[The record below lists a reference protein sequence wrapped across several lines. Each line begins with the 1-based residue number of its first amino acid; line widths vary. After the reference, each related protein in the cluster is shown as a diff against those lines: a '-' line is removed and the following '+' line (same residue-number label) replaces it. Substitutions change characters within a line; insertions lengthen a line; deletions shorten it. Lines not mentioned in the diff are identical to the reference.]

1 MFILEGLL
9 KAESQEKILIYL
21 LVKNSGYAKAIA
33 DFFDVGVT
41 PIQKQMLKLEEQGI
55 LVSHNIGRTRVF
67 QLNPQYRL
75 LPELSALI
83 EGALRVYPAEIK
95 QRLVIDRSKPRRTG
109 KRSTKVS
116 R

>member
-1 MFILEGLL
+1 MFVLNGLL

-21 LVKNSGYAKAIA
+21 LVRKSGYAKAIA

-41 PIQKQMLKLEEQGI
+41 PIQKQVLKLEEQGI
-55 LVSHNIGRTRVF
+55 LVSNNIGRSRVF

-75 LPELSALI
+75 LPELKALI
-83 EGALRVYPAEIK
+83 EGALKAYPSEIK
-95 QRLVIDRSKPRRTG
+95 EGLVMGRAKPRRTG
-109 KRSTKVS
+109 KPSAKVY

>member
-1 MFILEGLL
+1 MFVLNGLL

-21 LVKNSGYAKAIA
+21 LVRKSGYAKAIA

-41 PIQKQMLKLEEQGI
+41 PIQKQVLKLEEQGI
-55 LVSHNIGRTRVF
+55 LVGSNIGRSRVF

-75 LPELSALI
+75 LPELKALI
-83 EGALRVYPAEIK
+83 EGAFKAYPTEVK
-95 QRLVIDRSKPRRTG
+95 ERLLMERSKPRRTG
-109 KRSTKVS
+109 KPSTKVY